1 MKRIYTILLIAST
14 LFFFACQ
21 QDDNLT
27 GGATG
32 YLRLTV
38 NEDMS
43 TNSRAVPENYKPE
56 QIAVQIVNAEGETVK
71 ETEDWE
77 LWGGKQI
84 ELPVGKYT
92 IKASSNGFDGKDAGF
107 DIPYYTGSKEVTIT
121 ANGEANETIIC
132 KLANVKVTVN
142 FDPALIAKVR
152 SVAATVDNDEVP
164 NDGTPA
170 VYSLAFDTEETRSGY
185 FPVTKLF
192 ASITV
197 VNKDGDSH
205 SMRKELTDAEG
216 NPVKARDHFTLNIKE
231 SGQVTGDGG
240 ISVSVD
246 PTTHEYS
253 YTFYV
258 STKPTTGATTTTGV
272 WDNLVYL
279 KAENLT
285 FGTGVSTE
293 GIKFQ
298 YREAVSSQS
307 RASEADDEGWIDV
320 QTTEKDGIY
329 TAFISGLTA
338 DTEYEYRLVNV
349 DGVEIQGA
357 KSIKTA
363 EAPTGGEA
371 TQEQLQNAGFENW
384 YKSGSVWY
392 AATET
397 DYNGGNY
404 MWDSSN
410 PGSGNFG
417 VNPTTQ
423 STDVK
428 YGGNSAAKLET
439 QYAFIKLAAASLYY
453 GRFNGLV
460 GINGAKID
468 FGQPFTSRP
477 IAFKGWYQ
485 YKPVAIDY
493 VGGNQPA
500 NTVSKGDM
508 DLCSIFIIL
517 SKGTY
522 QVDNTKTE
530 TLLTAQN
537 IWNNDQ
543 FIAYGELPV
552 DQCVNTNGEWKE
564 FNIPLQYKESQ
575 FGEQPTHLI
584 IVCSSSKYGDYF
596 TGGKGSTLY
605 VDDFSLVYE
614 GTPSIWKNK

>member
-1 MKRIYTILLIAST
+1 MKYLYNILFVLST
-14 LFFFACQ
+14 VFFFSCQ
-21 QDDNLT
+21 EKDDLT
-27 GGATG
+27 GSNGVG

-38 NEDMS
+38 ASDAS
-43 TNSRAVPENYKPE
+43 TTTRADIPEGYEAK
-56 QIAVQIVNAEGETVK
+56 QIAVQIIDSDGSVVK
-71 ETEDWE
+71 ETDDWE
-77 LWGGKQI
+77 TWKNDPI
-84 ELPVGKYT
+84 ELLAGNYT
-92 IKASSNGFDGKDAGF
+92 IKASSAKWDGMAAGF
-107 DIPYYTGSKEVTIT
+107 NAPYYVGSKDVKILGSQEVN
-121 ANGEANETIIC
+121 AEIIC
-132 KLANVKVTVN
+132 QLANVKVTVTYDEELLGKVKN
-142 FDPALIAKVR
+142 IATVVR
-152 SVAATVDNDEVP
+152 SEDRM
-164 NDGTPA
+164 
-170 VYSLAFDTEETRSGY
+170 YSINFPSTEKRSAY
-185 FPVTKLF
+185 YPVTSLV
-192 ASITV
+192 AEVTVITDKGT
-197 VNKDGDSH
+197 NT
-205 SMRKELTDAEG
+205 LTQTLGGEEG
-216 NPVKARDHFTLNIKE
+216 VKARDHYILDIHAQE
-231 SGQVTGDGG
+231 SGSSTVSVT
-240 ISVSVD
+240 VD

-253 YTFYV
+253 YRFDV
-258 STKPTTGATTTTGV
+258 STVSTNGATTTAGV

-293 GIKFQ
+293 GITFQ
-298 YREAVSSQS
+298 YREVVSSQS

-320 QTTEKDGIY
+320 ETTEKDGVY
-329 TAFISGLTA
+329 TAFILGLTA
-338 DTEYEYRLVNV
+338 DTEYEYRLVNE
-349 DGVEIQGA
+349 DAVEIQEP
-357 KSIKTA
+357 KSITTA
-363 EAPTGGEA
+363 EAPAEGEA

-404 MWDSSN
+404 MWDTSN
-410 PGSGNFG
+410 PGSGSFG
-417 VNPTTQ
+417 FTPTTQ

-428 YGGNSAAKLET
+428 HGGNSAAKLET
-439 QYAFIKLAAASLYY
+439 QYAVIKLAAASLYY

-460 GINGAKID
+460 GISGAKID

>member
-279 KAENLT
+279 KAENLSL
-285 FGTGVSTE
+285 GSGVSAE

-307 RASEADDEGWIDV
+307 RVSEADDEGWIDV
-320 QTTEKDGIY
+320 KTTEKDGIY

-453 GRFNGLV
+453 GRFNDLV

>member
-1 MKRIYTILLIAST
+1 MKYLYNILFVLST
-14 LFFFACQ
+14 VFFFSCQ
-21 QDDNLT
+21 EKDDLT
-27 GGATG
+27 GSNGVG

-38 NEDMS
+38 ASDAS
-43 TNSRAVPENYKPE
+43 TTTRADIPEGYEAK
-56 QIAVQIVNAEGETVK
+56 QIAVQIIDSDGSVVK
-71 ETEDWE
+71 ETDDWE
-77 LWGGKQI
+77 TWKNDPI
-84 ELPVGKYT
+84 ELLAGNYT
-92 IKASSNGFDGKDAGF
+92 IKASSAKWDGMAAGF
-107 DIPYYTGSKEVTIT
+107 NAPYYVGSKDVKILGSQEVN
-121 ANGEANETIIC
+121 AEIIC
-132 KLANVKVTVN
+132 QLANVKVTVTYDEELLGKVKN
-142 FDPALIAKVR
+142 IATVVR
-152 SVAATVDNDEVP
+152 SEDRM
-164 NDGTPA
+164 
-170 VYSLAFDTEETRSGY
+170 YSINFPSTEKRSAY
-185 FPVTKLF
+185 YPVTSLV
-192 ASITV
+192 AEVTVITDKGT
-197 VNKDGDSH
+197 NT
-205 SMRKELTDAEG
+205 LTQTMGGEEG
-216 NPVKARDHFTLNIKE
+216 VKARDHYILDIHAQE
-231 SGQVTGDGG
+231 SGSSTVSVT
-240 ISVSVD
+240 VD

-253 YTFYV
+253 YRFDV
-258 STKPTTGATTTTGV
+258 STVSTNGATTTAGV

-293 GIKFQ
+293 GITFQ
-298 YREAVSSQS
+298 YREVVSSQS

-320 QTTEKDGIY
+320 ETTEKDGVY
-329 TAFISGLTA
+329 TAFILGLTA
-338 DTEYEYRLVNV
+338 DTEYEYRLVNE
-349 DGVEIQGA
+349 DAVEIQEP
-357 KSIKTA
+357 KSITTA
-363 EAPTGGEA
+363 EAPAEGEA

-404 MWDSSN
+404 MWDTSN
-410 PGSGNFG
+410 PGSGSFG
-417 VNPTTQ
+417 FTPTTQ

-428 YGGNSAAKLET
+428 HGGNSAAKLET
-439 QYAFIKLAAASLYY
+439 QYAVIKLAAASLYY

-460 GINGAKID
+460 GISGAKID